1 MTVSNF
7 KTGKSFFY
15 FFGSSLPTTSLGS
28 KRPHGSSFKKK
39 NVTSYEEW
47 KFLEESNRLEIV
59 KRKPINLIVLSFLLV
74 MFNIA
79 IVK

>member
-1 MTVSNF
+1 MLHV
-7 KTGKSFFY
+7 
-15 FFGSSLPTTSLGS
+15 
-28 KRPHGSSFKKK
+28 
-39 NVTSYEEW
+39 EEW